1 MGAEEQGLVAFYGG
15 PPAQTRPACTHRD
28 FLSDPLPQD
37 DRGMMTRAAA
47 AMVKLEMQSD
57 ELARFLVAT
66 IGTST
71 HSPDAI
77 AKSFELRDPVGP
89 VPLRTENVR
98 SHIEIAVGAGG
109 AAAAHG
115 SCHGERPEMQAR

>member
-1 MGAEEQGLVAFYGG
+1 
-15 PPAQTRPACTHRD
+15 
-28 FLSDPLPQD
+28 
-37 DRGMMTRAAA
+37 MMTRAAA

-89 VPLRTENVR
+89 ILRHVLKR
-98 SHIEIAVGAGG
+98 SGLTLRSLSVQAVLLRLMGRAMESDRKCRH
-109 AAAAHG
+109 A
-115 SCHGERPEMQAR
+115 SELTSEY

>member
-1 MGAEEQGLVAFYGG
+1 
-15 PPAQTRPACTHRD
+15 
-28 FLSDPLPQD
+28 
-37 DRGMMTRAAA
+37 MMTRAAA

-89 VPLRTENVR
+89 ILRQRPEKVR
-98 SHIEIAVGAGG
+98 SHIEIAFGAGG

-115 SCHGERPEMQAR
+115 SCHGERPEMQARERAHL

>member
-1 MGAEEQGLVAFYGG
+1 
-15 PPAQTRPACTHRD
+15 
-28 FLSDPLPQD
+28 
-37 DRGMMTRAAA
+37 MMTRAAA

-98 SHIEIAVGAGG
+98 SHIEIAVGAGR

-115 SCHGERPEMQAR
+115 SCHGERPEMQARELADLRISNAGGSWADPASLFPGSECWR